1 MWENF
6 VFLVIFDTCDVVY
19 NWSIRFL
26 FFSGSI
32 LDFGLKRKFHEFQ
45 ENLSWISNLIL
56 VTFSASVYDFLTN
69 DSTVIG
75 FLFVVIFEVG
85 SLNLNSKALT
95 YFQIIIF
102 VLLKKALKF
111 SSQKD
116 DIFPEFSSLKF
127 QFSKKLFMVWE

>member
-1 MWENF
+1 MQFCVLYFLFLHFFIWSWKTCQLMLENF

-26 FFSGSI
+26 FFSGTI

-102 VLLKKALKF
+102 VLLKK
-111 SSQKD
+111 ST
-116 DIFPEFSSLKF
+116 
-127 QFSKKLFMVWE
+127 